1 MPINNSITTAL
12 PEDVE
17 KAVEVARNNIT
28 LMQVETTRLIK
39 LKTQLEKDI
48 LVFATQKKSLED
60 STKILEEKHVKIET
74 DLQVSLTNLNAT
86 EGQLGAIKD
95 DLKAERDSIN
105 SEKIELQKNVERLE
119 NDKTAQKRQENVL
132 EESVK
137 IYEKDKQKLEEKKAI
152 LLGAINQL

>member
-39 LKTQLEKDI
+39 LKSQLEKDI
-48 LVFATQKKSLED
+48 AVFAAQKKTLED
-60 STKILEEKHVKIET
+60 SNKILEEKQIKLEAEA
-74 DLQVSLTNLNAT
+74 QVSLTNLNAT

-95 DLKAERDSIN
+95 DIKAEKESI
-105 SEKIELQKNVERLE
+105 
-119 NDKTAQKRQENVL
+119 
-132 EESVK
+132 
-137 IYEKDKQKLEEKKAI
+137 
-152 LLGAINQL
+152 